1 MKLSSAFY
9 CTLAVIF
16 RAGDPLRR
24 LQTESFFRLEEDRG
38 MAAPSSWV
46 PLRQEPR
53 GYTAEASGG
62 WLTGDRWLK

>member
-1 MKLSSAFY
+1 MAFS
-9 CTLAVIF
+9 CTLPVIF

-24 LQTESFFRLEEDRG
+24 LQTESFFRLEEDG
-38 MAAPSSWV
+38 GWQ
-46 PLRQEPR
+46 PLPDKTRQEPR